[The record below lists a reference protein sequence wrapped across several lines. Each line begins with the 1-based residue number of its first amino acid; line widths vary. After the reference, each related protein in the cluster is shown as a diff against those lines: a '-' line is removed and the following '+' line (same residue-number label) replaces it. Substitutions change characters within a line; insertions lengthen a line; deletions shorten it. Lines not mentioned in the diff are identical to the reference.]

1 MPAGNRTK
9 RLAVAILRDF
19 HALFYLL
26 EPYVCGL
33 CWATARSLIANR
45 KFIILIVDF
54 IWICS
59 NVKKAIINVGAKSV
73 IGEALFDIKV
83 LSDKPILLW
92 MDG

>member
-1 MPAGNRTK
+1 MPAGDRTK

-19 HALFYLL
+19 HALFIYLNHMFGD
-26 EPYVCGL
+26 C
-33 CWATARSLIANR
+33 ARSLIANR